1 MPIRILVVDD
11 HRVVRAGLAAL
22 IRQRGMIVIGEA
34 GNGQEAIQLTGEL
47 QPDIVLMDMQM
58 PILNGVEATKVIK
71 AQWPQIEVL
80 VLTTYD
86 DDDLIWGGLQA
97 GAKGYLLKDAPAEEL
112 FQAIETVAAGRS
124 ILPPHIAAKLMQVI
138 SQGGPTKVEPAEAL
152 TEREIEILGHIAH
165 GAANK
170 EIAALLYISEN
181 TVKTHVSNLFH
192 KLGAS
197 DRTEA
202 VTRALT
208 KGIIAL

>member
-1 MPIRILVVDD
+1 MPIRILLVDD

-71 AQWPQIEVL
+71 ATWPQIEVL

-112 FQAIETVAAGRS
+112 FQAIETVTAGRS
-124 ILPPHIAAKLMQVI
+124 ILPPHIATKLMHVI
-138 SQGGPTKVEPAEAL
+138 SQGGPTKVEPTEAL
-152 TEREIEILGHIAH
+152 TERELEILRHIAH

-170 EIAALLYISEN
+170 EIAALLCISEN